1 MAGSLRFRAPLPT
14 DVQSTDVAI
23 GLFGTGMSN
32 FQLSHHRREVTDQGR
47 GRFRSYPS
55 P

>member
-1 MAGSLRFRAPLPT
+1 MAGSLRLRAPWPT

-23 GLFGTGMSN
+23 WSLVRMPN

>member
-1 MAGSLRFRAPLPT
+1 MVESLRLGTPWPT

-23 GLFGTGMSN
+23 WSLVRMPN
-32 FQLSHHRREVTDQGR
+32 FLLSHRLREVTDQGR